1 MGRGEGGGQ
10 EEVLLLVFDIVVHL
24 LSKVWGELFN
34 LAVIQNESSELTQFC
49 DAIVHAGRR
58 RGREEER
65 EEGER
70 WEGGRRNGGG
80 EGGGKGRRGRR
91 REEERGR
98 KGGGEGGRK
107 GEEREEG
114 RRREMEGKEIGGG
127 MKRRGRE
134 KEKGMKRMSYLYTPP
149 PASSHPTLT
158 PPPASPIPPSN
169 LLHHPSHPH
178 TSSSITHPT
187 LTYQP
192 KGFVLKSRKISS

>member
-98 KGGGEGGRK
+98 R
-107 GEEREEG
+107 G
-114 RRREMEGKEIGGG
+114 RRREGERG
-127 MKRRGRE
+127 RRGRRE
-134 KEKGMKRMSYLYTPP
+134 EGERWKGR
-149 PASSHPTLT
+149 
-158 PPPASPIPPSN
+158 
-169 LLHHPSHPH
+169 
-178 TSSSITHPT
+178 
-187 LTYQP
+187 
-192 KGFVLKSRKISS
+192 R